1 MRAMAEASAIFQR
14 DRETSLKVLAAYLR
28 TDDPDVLAETYQ
40 LNAEVLEPSLRTTP
54 AAVESVIAEVGE
66 ENTAAQGLR
75 PGDVIDGRWA
85 EELVR
90 DGFLV
95 RLN

>member
-1 MRAMAEASAIFQR
+1 M
-14 DRETSLKVLAAYLR
+14 
-28 TDDPDVLAETYQ
+28 LAETYQ

-66 ENTAAQGLR
+66 ENAAAQRLR

-85 EELVR
+85 DEPVQTGHLP
-90 DGFLV
+90 
-95 RLN
+95 